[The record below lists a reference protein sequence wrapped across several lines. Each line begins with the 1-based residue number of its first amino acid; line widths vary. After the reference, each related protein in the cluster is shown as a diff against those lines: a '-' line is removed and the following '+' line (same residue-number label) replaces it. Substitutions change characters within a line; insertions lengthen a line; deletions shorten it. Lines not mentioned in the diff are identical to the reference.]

1 VWSERMPRA
10 SFIDKPKRWR
20 QRAEKTRTLAEQ
32 MGDGVSRH
40 MMYHIA
46 DDYERLAVRAA
57 LRAKWA
63 DPILRGP
70 GGHRLAIRVRGGRV
84 GSNTTAE
91 ASEPSRPKSGRVRS
105 GRAGG
110 TARAKQLSPAERRAI
125 AMKAAAA
132 RWSK

>member
-1 VWSERMPRA
+1 MPRA

-32 MGDGVSRH
+32 MEDGVSRH

-57 LRAKWA
+57 LRAKSA
-63 DPILRGP
+63 NQLPL
-70 GGHRLAIRVRGGRV
+70 
-84 GSNTTAE
+84 
-91 ASEPSRPKSGRVRS
+91 SEPTRPKSGRVRS

-110 TARAKQLSPAERRAI
+110 IARAKKLSSEDRRAI
-125 AMKAAAA
+125 AKKAAAA
-132 RWSK
+132 KWSK